1 MPGLSNRVEQYE
13 AGGAGSVQ
21 RVRFARLARACLAR
35 SDCHGPDLHGGG
47 KDLTRLADTV
57 SLADDRARIS
67 FTFVSNSVKIS
78 RPTTVCSNIF
88 VLSAPAS

>member
-1 MPGLSNRVEQYE
+1 MEKYE
-13 AGGAGSVQ
+13 TGGAGSVQ

-35 SDCHGPDLHGGG
+35 SECHGPDLHEGGS
-47 KDLTRLADTV
+47 DLTRLADTV
-57 SLADDRARIS
+57 ALAEDELDRARIS

>member
-1 MPGLSNRVEQYE
+1 MEQYE

-21 RVRFARLARACLAR
+21 RVRFVRLARACLAR
-35 SDCHGPDLHGGG
+35 SDCHGPDLHEGGN
-47 KDLTRLADTV
+47 DLTQLADTV
-57 SLADDRARIS
+57 ALAEDELDRARIS
-67 FTFVSNSVKIS
+67 FTFVSNSVNIS